1 MKKIGIISELNMHN
15 VNYGNRL
22 QAYALNKYLNEN
34 YKNIKTESLYFSIYD
49 KKKFSKKFIS
59 QTVKREL
66 LKLKNKVRKNKVS
79 KRFVNRLNACNDFTL
94 NSTKLSDECL
104 DWKKLKKV
112 DYDLMI
118 VGSDVVW
125 AQNKGGINRIRFLNF
140 KTQKKFKK
148 ISYAASF
155 GRDYIPEENKKILK
169 ECLSEFD
176 GISVREKSSIKLLQ
190 DIGIEKTIH
199 VCDPTLLLEKEEWK
213 KIGKEVN
220 VNNDKF
226 IFVYLLGKN
235 KEQREKIVELAKK
248 EKLKIVTVPDADGNE
263 SDIDQ
268 WFGDYLI
275 NDCSPENWIWL
286 INNAEF
292 VITDSFHGAIF
303 ATIFHKKFVILKREY
318 GVNINNRMIDYLDTI
333 KEDDKFIHS
342 SELKNISNFKW
353 DYVKIQK
360 EIDEFRKKSIEY
372 IECQIKDIMEEDYN

>member
-34 YKNIKTESLYFSIYD
+34 YKNTETESLYFGIYD
-49 KKKFSKKFIS
+49 KKKITKNFIS

-66 LKLKNKVRKNKVS
+66 LRLKSKVRKKEIS
-79 KRFVNRLNACNDFTL
+79 KKFINRLNACNEFTL
-94 NSTKLSDECL
+94 NNTKLSKECL

-112 DYDLMI
+112 DYDLII

-125 AQNKGGINRIRFLNF
+125 AQNNGGVNRIRFLNF

-155 GRDYIPEENKKILK
+155 GRDYIPEENKKLLK
-169 ECLSEFD
+169 DFLSEFD
-176 GISVREKSSIKLLQ
+176 GISVREKSSIKLLE

-199 VCDPTLLLEKEEWK
+199 VCDPTLLLKDDEWK
-213 KIGKEVN
+213 KIEKEIN
-220 VNNDKF
+220 VNNEKF

-235 KEQREKIVELAKK
+235 REQREKIIELAKN
-248 EKLKIVTVPDADGNE
+248 EKLKIITVPDADGNE
-263 SDIDQ
+263 SDVDEM
-268 WFGDYLI
+268 FGDYLI

-286 INNAEF
+286 INNAEI

-303 ATIFHKKFVILKREY
+303 ATIFHKKFIILKREY
-318 GVNINNRMIDYLDTI
+318 GIDINNRMIDYLKTI
-333 KEDDKFIHS
+333 KEEDKFIHS
-342 SELKNISNFKW
+342 SELKNISDFKW
-353 DYVKIQK
+353 DYVKIEK
-360 EIDEFRKKSIEY
+360 EIVDFRKKSMEY
-372 IECQIKDIMEEDYN
+372 IEIQLKDIMEDD